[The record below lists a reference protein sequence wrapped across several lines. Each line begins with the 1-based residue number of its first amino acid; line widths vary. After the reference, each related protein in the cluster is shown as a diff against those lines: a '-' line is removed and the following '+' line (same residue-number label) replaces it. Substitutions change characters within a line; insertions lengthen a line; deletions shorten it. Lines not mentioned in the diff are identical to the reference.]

1 MVGLLSSWTLEL
13 NYIIISFVLVLFTKS
28 DRVREIAAVIKLL
41 EFVLIPMVQIFTSQ
55 PILKYIK
62 YGSSQE

>member
-13 NYIIISFVLVLFTKS
+13 NYIIISFVLVLVTKS

-55 PILKYIK
+55 PIMRYIK
-62 YGSSQE
+62 YGSSQV